1 MSMDDIPRD
10 NKNTTRHLSPENV
23 PPVAP
28 RGTGPLDYMLPWV
41 IELRVLGT
49 AEVLQVEV
57 AEAVVVGRSDKKKD
71 VIPDVDMEPFNAYFQ
86 GVSRQ
91 HAVISARNSRITV
104 RDLGSSNG
112 TFLNGGRLE
121 PGKEYRLRHGDEL
134 AFGKLRT
141 QVFFV
146 VTPSS
151 HEKNETQYDDVT
163 IERIGSGQRV
173 LLLDEDEKVLALIA
187 SVLEQAGFEVRQA
200 TSVSEALISAQH
212 EFPSA
217 LVIELML
224 SESNALDLVRFI
236 RDQEG
241 GESVPVLVV
250 TGATGGFRM
259 GQAIDAG
266 VDVFISKPV
275 GVDELLRSFGK
286 IVQYM
291 R

>member
-1 MSMDDIPRD
+1 MKDQSRD
-10 NKNTTRHLSPENV
+10 PQNTTRHLSPENV

-28 RGTGPLDYMLPWV
+28 RGTGPLDYLIPWV

-49 AEVLQVEV
+49 ADVIQIEV
-57 AEAVVVGRSDKKKD
+57 AESIVVGRSDKRKEY
-71 VIPDVDMEPFNAYFQ
+71 VPDVDMETYNAYFQ

-91 HAVISARNSRITV
+91 HAVISARNSRITA

-112 TFLNGGRLE
+112 TYLNGGRLE

-151 HEKNETQYDDVT
+151 YEKNETQYDDVT
-163 IERIGSGQRV
+163 IEKIGAGERV
-173 LLLDEDEKVLALIA
+173 LVLDEDEKVIALIG
-187 SVLEQAGFEVRQA
+187 SVLQQAGFVVDQA
-200 TSVSEALISAQH
+200 TTVGEALIIAQH
-212 EFPSA
+212 NPPAA

-224 SESNALDLVRFI
+224 SESNALDLVRYV
-236 RDQEG
+236 RDREG
-241 GESVPVLVV
+241 GDDVPILVV
-250 TGATGGFRM
+250 TGVTGGFQM

-275 GVDELLRSFGK
+275 GVDELLRSFSK
-286 IVQYM
+286 IVQQM